1 MLFFQGKLGI
11 LGFLLIITFCI
22 TTPAFAF
29 QNEPDGFRGIKWGT
43 NISELRDMGLVEDV
57 DDLKYYSRK
66 DDKMKLGDTD
76 IEQIR
81 YGFYKDRFYTV
92 KISFSEFSNFTRLK
106 ATFIDQYGLGYKLY
120 SKLEDYSWVGSTVS
134 IVMDYNEILGKG
146 RIIFF
151 FKPISEEKKADDIQR
166 AKKGVKDL

>member
-43 NISELRDMGLVEDV
+43 NISELPDMGLVEDAG
-57 DDLKYYSRK
+57 DLKYYSRLY
-66 DDKMKLGDTD
+66 DSMKIGDTRVD
-76 IEQIR
+76 RII
-81 YGFYKDRFYTV
+81 YGFYKDRFYRV
-92 KISFSEFSNFTRLK
+92 EISFSEFSNFTRLK
-106 ATFIDQYGLGYKLY
+106 ATFLDQYGSGYKPY
-120 SKLEDYSWVGSTVS
+120 SLLEDYWWDGSTVS